1 MGKLQDTALEKANSL
16 KSSDEKVKKF
26 KSLVDSIDGLGSK
39 KCQPDNESVLKIVKF
54 LINTVGKNE
63 TVVSQPVIQYL
74 VTKIEKIDP
83 DFNDELRDLA
93 NELVNIV
100 RAKYTYY
107 ALSLVKLV
115 RVLGEIYQDDEEFKT
130 AGRIFASVD
139 TEDEYIKRA
148 MTITERC
155 EWRITTAQLFLQ
167 EGENGPATRHIQQS
181 KKLLRDI
188 PLSNKDRMK
197 LQLLHQTC
205 YSRILDSERK
215 FLLAAVNYMELSQ
228 INSPLVK
235 EQDLLVSLGNAV
247 TCAIL
252 APAGGNRRRVLAM
265 LYRDERTR
273 QLQNFRVL
281 QRMHLNMLLP
291 RKEMDAFAETLED
304 HHQATLSG
312 GLTVLEKAVYEHN
325 MLAASQIYKN
335 IKISELAKLLGVNN
349 NQAEDL
355 ARVMIEEG
363 RMSAVIDQV
372 DEIIEFQSAKGSE
385 LLEWDDV
392 IQDVCMQL
400 NDIVDKIDQNYPNQ
414 FEIP

>member
-1 MGKLQDTALEKANSL
+1 MPELQDVTLESLNSI
-16 KSSDEKVKKF
+16 KKSDEKLKELN
-26 KSLVDSIDGLGSK
+26 STVDKIDGLNK
-39 KCQPDNESVLKIVKF
+39 KCKPDNKSIIKMVRF
-54 LINTVGKNE
+54 LVNTIGENE
-63 TVVSQPVIQYL
+63 TNVSQPALLHV
-74 VTKIEKIDP
+74 VSKIEGIDV
-83 DFNDELRDLA
+83 DYNDDLRDLT

-100 RAKYTYY
+100 RGKYTYF

-115 RVLGEIYQDDEEFKT
+115 RILGEIYQADDDFRT

-139 TEDEYIKRA
+139 TEDQYIAKC
-148 MTITERC
+148 MSITERC

-167 EGENGPATRHIQQS
+167 DGENGPATRHIQAS

-188 PLSNKDRMK
+188 PLSHKERMK

-215 FLLAAVNYMELSQ
+215 FLLASVNYMELSQ

-235 EQDLLVSLGNAV
+235 EQDLLISLSNAV

-252 APAGGNRRRVLAM
+252 APAGGNRTRVLAM

-281 QRMHLNMLLP
+281 ERMHLNMLLP

-304 HHQATLSG
+304 HHQAVLSG

-335 IKISELAKLLGVNN
+335 IKISELSKLLGVND

-363 RMSAVIDQV
+363 RMSGVIDQV
-372 DEIIEFQSAKGSE
+372 DQIIEFKSSKGSE

-400 NDIVDKIDQNYPNQ
+400 NDIVDKIDQKYPGQ
-414 FEIP
+414 FVIP